1 MPRIMS
7 QMSEDEL
14 DFLYEQALHNE
25 SNHYSVDYSNC
36 NIEDDESSY
45 DFDIPSP
52 EPEPWTDEDE
62 AGLEEFEERRRRKIA
77 ERNEY

>member
-1 MPRIMS
+1 MAPRIMS

-14 DFLYEQALHNE
+14 DFLYEQALHNQSTSIVDFTEEDLE
-25 SNHYSVDYSNC
+25 SEWPD
-36 NIEDDESSY
+36 IEIDP
-45 DFDIPSP
+45 DFN
-52 EPEPWTDEDE
+52 EPWTDEDA